1 MSSDNGFNNDDS
13 PNKSHTH
20 LQLPS
25 PIITR
30 RNRTASTSEKAL
42 QNPIEYG
49 KIKSFCR
56 ERGHGFVTPLK
67 GGEDLFLHISDIEGE
82 YVPLPG
88 DEVTYRLCP
97 IPPKFEKC
105 QAVHVQIVQLVR
117 ERHLKWNE
125 PPLPKHMF
133 YMHLTCDKRLK
144 HV

>member
-13 PNKSHTH
+13 PNKTLTH

-30 RNRTASTSEKAL
+30 RNRTASTSERAL

-49 KIKSFCR
+49 KIKKFCR
-56 ERGHGFVTPLK
+56 EKGHGFINPGR
-67 GGEDLFLHISDIEGE
+67 GGEDIFVHISDIEGE

-97 IPPKFEKC
+97 IPPKFEKY
-105 QAVHVQIVQLVR
+105 QAVHVKIIQLVH

-125 PPLPKHMF
+125 A
-133 YMHLTCDKRLK
+133 RN
-144 HV
+144 